1 MKTNKTSLIIILT
14 IVGLFLFSP
23 VIFSQQT
30 ADQLYEKALYLEEA
44 KGEMQGA
51 IDLYQDIIKQY
62 PGNRQV
68 VAKALLHTGFCYEKL
83 GLKEAQQVYR
93 RVINDYSENKNEV
106 SAARARLSSLERTL
120 ADLKQKPGFRKIEIA
135 SNPQNGVLS
144 HDGKKLAFTA
154 DNGVWVVPLQSNL
167 GNNIAGEPGRIV
179 DIQGASNFFN
189 VLAWSADGQWIAVNT
204 GYNEADYVYIIS
216 TKGGEQRKVRLPARE
231 AGNLSFRLSL
241 SPDGEKLAFSALE
254 PGLSA
259 QDANL
264 AALHVY
270 VMPTNGGELTQ
281 ISPGPGDS
289 PSFSP
294 DGKLIAYVTHYEKK
308 EPPKNVQGTRYDS
321 ELWVVNSSGGSPVKL
336 ADADGRLGGPTW
348 SPDGRFIAA
357 PGRTDVGGKEIWV
370 YELSPDASS
379 AGKPAIIELPSYGM
393 GMLAGWTPKNE
404 LGVFIRSQYRSTV
417 YTVPS
422 SGGRAV
428 QVTPDGVVYYP
439 RWSPDGKR
447 IFLRWVKQDEN
458 PPVQVVYVPATG
470 GNVTKVPWP
479 KSALMSRVPGGGHNI
494 SPDGHKLIVSASE
507 EPYGPQNY
515 MDLRVI
521 PLDDGLSVQLT
532 NDEAPEKYPCW
543 SPDGKWIA
551 FVGWQKISDDKG
563 FDAIYRIPAE
573 GGKPI
578 QITSVNDSVGVGAIT
593 FSLDGKRIVFFSQ
606 GMLKTIPVE
615 GGNSEVLVAKAQ
627 SDRWSQLA
635 WSPDGSKI
643 AYNANGKIWIT
654 TLATGEKTD
663 LKTGLPEN
671 FYASEFDWS
680 PDGQKITFM
689 TTSGDEPEFWL
700 IGNFLPQNKK

>member
-1 MKTNKTSLIIILT
+1 MKTKKASLILILSM
-14 IVGLFLFSP
+14 IGLFLSTSD
-23 VIFSQQT
+23 IFPQQT
-30 ADQLYEKALYLEEA
+30 ADQLYEKALYHEEA
-44 KGEMQGA
+44 KGEMKQA
-51 IDLYQDIIKQY
+51 IDIYQDIIKQY

-68 VAKALLHTGFCYEKL
+68 VAKALLHAGFCYEKL

-106 SAARARLSSLERTL
+106 SMARVRLASLERTL
-120 ADLKQKPGFRKIEIA
+120 ADLKQTPNFQKIEIA
-135 SNPQNGVLS
+135 SEPQNGIVS
-144 HDGKKLAFTA
+144 PDGKTLAFTA
-154 DNGVWVVPLQSNL
+154 DNGVWLVPLQSNL
-167 GNNIAGEPGRIV
+167 GKDIAGEPVRIAEV
-179 DIQGASNFFN
+179 PGASNFFN
-189 VLAWSADGQWIAVNT
+189 VLAWSADGQWIAVNS
-204 GYNEADYVYIIS
+204 GYNQKDFVYIIPV
-216 TKGGEQRKVRLPARE
+216 KGGEQRKVQLPARE
-231 AGNLSFRLSL
+231 AGNFSFRLSL
-241 SPDGEKLAFSALE
+241 SPDGENLAFSALE

-259 QDANL
+259 QNANL

-270 VMPTNGGELTQ
+270 VMPSKGGEPRQ

-308 EPPKNVQGTRYDS
+308 EPPKNVRGTRYDS
-321 ELWVVNSSGGSPVKL
+321 ELWIVNSSGGSPVKL

-348 SPDGRFIAA
+348 SPDGRFISA
-357 PGRTDVGGKEIWV
+357 PGRTDIGGNEIWI
-370 YELSPDASS
+370 YPLLSDASS
-379 AGKPAIIELPSYGM
+379 AGEPTIIALPHSNF
-393 GMLAGWTPKNE
+393 GMLAGWTPENE
-404 LGVFIRSQYRSTV
+404 LGVFFRSQYRTAV

-428 QVTPDGVVYYP
+428 QVTPEGVVYYP

-447 IFLRWVKQDEN
+447 IFLRWVKLGET
-458 PPVQVVYVPATG
+458 QVVYIPASG

-479 KSALMSRVPGGGHNI
+479 EKALMSRVPGGGHNI
-494 SPDGHKLIVSASE
+494 SPDGQKLIVSASE

-521 PLDDGLSVQLT
+521 PLDDGQPVRLT
-532 NDEAPEKYPCW
+532 NDEEDEKYPCW

-551 FVGWQKISDDKG
+551 FVGWQKTSADKG
-563 FDAIYRIPAE
+563 FDAIYRIPAK

-578 QITSVNDSVGVGAIT
+578 LITSANDSVGVGAIT
-593 FSLDGKRIVFFSQ
+593 FTPDGKRIAFFSQ
-606 GMLKTIPVE
+606 EMIKTIPVD
-615 GGNSEVLVAKAQ
+615 GGESEVLIKDAK
-627 SDRWSQLA
+627 SDYWSQLT

-643 AYNANGKIWIT
+643 AYNIKGKIWIT

-700 IGNFLPQNKK
+700 ISNFLPLIRNNK